1 MAFTFSITSG
11 GSRSI
16 HRRRPPSSPPLL
28 LASFAGAPAEL
39 ALGGL
44 VLADPTPDPTPDPTT
59 ELLELL
65 EPFEPDVL
73 GEGKG
78 KGDAD
83 ESLFT

>member
-1 MAFTFSITSG
+1 MAFTFSTTSG

-16 HRRRPPSSPPLL
+16 QRRRPPSSPPLL

-44 VLADPTPDPTPDPTT
+44 VLADPTADPTT
-59 ELLELL
+59 ELLELLELL

>member
-1 MAFTFSITSG
+1 MAFTFSTTSG

-16 HRRRPPSSPPLL
+16 QRRRPPSSPPLL
-28 LASFAGAPAEL
+28 LASFVGTPTAL
-39 ALGGL
+39 VLGGL
-44 VLADPTPDPTPDPTT
+44 VLADPTPDPTT

-73 GEGKG
+73 GEGKV

-83 ESLFT
+83 ESLFP